1 MSTIS
6 ASTTSTTAF
15 KITTDTTGALVFQTG
30 ASPTT
35 AMTLGSD
42 QSVTFAGTPTYS
54 GGTANGVAYLNGSKV
69 LTTGTALVF
78 DGNNLGLGVTPSTTA
93 GAWKALE
100 LVNAGNCLV
109 GGYGEIDLANNLKYD
124 RVGSFSYVNTG
135 YASRF
140 VQSGGVF
147 TWHSGTGTAG
157 AVASLTQA
165 MTLNTSGNLGVG
177 VTSIASDA
185 KVHVGGALR
194 AGSTTY
200 NASPASTLFS
210 NTLAA
215 ASGSTR
221 VVNFDGN
228 GLAPSVWWTNGSRAY
243 SAIDADGT
251 NNLAFWANNGTT
263 WQKQVNVN
271 YGSVDLLYT
280 VNATGGVMTVTNP
293 SGSSYN
299 ENLRLPRASG
309 TYTSV
314 CLATDPAASSGT
326 IDGQFTILV
335 CPSSV
340 NSGQFSIRH
349 HNTDVLT
356 VQKSGYIG
364 TPLNPAFQ
372 AQGDSAAVLSTAG
385 WQKVPYSQSVTQRG
399 TGYSS
404 ANSRF
409 TAPIAGW
416 YQFNAQWSANDNGDT
431 DGTFTFA
438 INGDPNANKG
448 TVSMPNTGGAYDGHT
463 MAATIYMAANDYV
476 EVYRYSTVS
485 TTTRSN
491 YWQGWFSG
499 HFIG

>member
-30 ASPTT
+30 STPTT
-35 AMTLGSD
+35 AMTLN
-42 QSVTFAGTPTYS
+42 
-54 GGTANGVAYLNGSKV
+54 ANQNM
-69 LTTGTALVF
+69 
-78 DGNNLGLGVTPSTTA
+78 GLGVTPSA
-93 GAWKALE
+93 WYASSKAIQIAPYAAIEGISGANITYANAYRNASNALIY
-100 LVNAGNCLV
+100 LSNDYATSYSQNAGV
-109 GGYGEIDLANNLKYD
+109 HSWQTA
-124 RVGSFSYVNTG
+124 
-135 YASRF
+135 AS
-140 VQSGGVF
+140 
-147 TWHSGTGTAG
+147 GTAG
-157 AVASLTQA
+157 GTISFTQA
-165 MTLNTSGNLGVG
+165 MTLNASGNLGVG

-215 ASGSTR
+215 ASGNTR

-271 YGSVDLLYT
+271 YGSVDLLYA
-280 VNATGGVMTVTNP
+280 VNATGGVMTVKNP

-299 ENLRLPRASG
+299 ENMRLPRG
-309 TYTSV
+309 GGDYTSL
-314 CLATDPAASSGT
+314 CLATDPAASTGA
-326 IDGQFTILV
+326 IDGQFTFLV
-335 CPSSV
+335 YPSSI
-340 NSGQFSIRH
+340 NNGQFSIRH
-349 HNTDVLT
+349 NSTDVL
-356 VQKSGYIG
+356 VIQKTGYIT
-364 TPLNPAFQ
+364 TPSNPAFE
-372 AQGDSAAVLSTAG
+372 AKGDSAAVYSTIG
-385 WQKVPYSQSVTQRG
+385 WQKLLYSQSVTQRG
-399 TGYSS
+399 TAYAS
-404 ANSRF
+404 SRF

-416 YQFNAQWSANDNGDT
+416 YQFNAQWSASDNADG

-438 INGDPNANKG
+438 INGSQNGNKG
-448 TVSMPNTGGAYDGHT
+448 TVSMPTTGPSYEGHT
-463 MAATIYMAANDYV
+463 MAATMYLALNDYV
-476 EVYRYSTVS
+476 EVFRYSTVS
-485 TTTRSN
+485 TTSRTN
-491 YWQGWFSG
+491 DWQGWFSG